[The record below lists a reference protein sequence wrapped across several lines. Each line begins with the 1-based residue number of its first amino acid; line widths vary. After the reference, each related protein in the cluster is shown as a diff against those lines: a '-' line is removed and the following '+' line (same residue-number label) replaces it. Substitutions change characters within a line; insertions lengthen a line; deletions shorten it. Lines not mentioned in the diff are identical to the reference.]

1 MRRGFSLSLDVIR
14 FAAAMVV
21 FVAHFS
27 YSNISGEW
35 FEEIW
40 AAPFAHHAV
49 IVFFVL
55 SGFVIAYVA
64 SGRENTPQIYF
75 RARLV
80 RLYSVVLPMLVLV
93 PLLDWIGHRLDPSP
107 YEGWY
112 NAYDP
117 ADASKKV
124 IAAMTFMHESWWS
137 SFLYFSNRPYWSIAY
152 EFWYYVAFAALC
164 FLRGHRRVLALAAI
178 VALTG
183 LKILLLFPVWLLGVG
198 VWHVS
203 TRCRLPAAVAA
214 ACLAGSIAVYVI
226 WVNTGAYLDVEQ
238 AGNTLLETCGV
249 PTSDLLWS
257 EPWLAYYVLGLMVA
271 LAFVSLSSLSDA
283 LEALL
288 APAANLIRWAAGA
301 TFTIYLLH
309 VPMMFAV
316 ASLTP
321 GDVDDPFRRTAV
333 FAVTLAALFAVAEVT
348 ERRKHAFGVAYDY
361 LDGKLRSLFRPHR
374 SILSHGRH
382 L

>member
-1 MRRGFSLSLDVIR
+1 MRPGFSLSLDVIR

-21 FVAHFS
+21 FVAHFA
-27 YSNISGEW
+27 YSDISGDW
-35 FEEIW
+35 FEQIW

-55 SGFVIAYVA
+55 SGLVIAYVA
-64 SGRENTPQIYF
+64 SGRENTPQTYV

-93 PLLDWIGHRLDPSP
+93 PVLDWIGHRLDPLP

-137 SFLYFSNRPYWSIAY
+137 SFLYFSNRPYWSVAY
-152 EFWYYVAFAALC
+152 EFWYYVAFAALF
-164 FLRGHRRVLALAAI
+164 FLRGYRRVLALAAI
-178 VALTG
+178 VAVTG

-203 TRCRLPAAVAA
+203 MRRRLPAAVAA
-214 ACLAGSIAVYVI
+214 FCLAGSIAAYVL
-226 WVNTGAYLDVEQ
+226 WVTTGAYLGVEQ
-238 AGNTLLETCGV
+238 AGNTLLEAFGV
-249 PTSDLLWS
+249 PTSELVWS
-257 EPWLAYYVLGLMVA
+257 EPWLAYYVLGLVVA
-271 LAFVSLSSLSDA
+271 LAFVSLSSLSD
-283 LEALL
+283 LFERLL

-309 VPMMFAV
+309 VPVMLVVSSA
-316 ASLTP
+316 AP
-321 GDVDDPFRRTAV
+321 GDVNDPFRRTAI

-348 ERRKHAFGVAYDY
+348 ERRKHAFGAVYDY
-361 LDGKLRSLFRPHR
+361 LVAKLRSLYRPR
-374 SILSHGRH
+374 RGVLSPERH